1 MDSSFVTAGAAA
13 LGSLVGATASIV
25 TTWITQRTETVRT
38 QTEGKRRE
46 RAELY
51 AEFAMEASRLTAEAL
66 SHSLDQPGTLAK
78 LYGILAR
85 IRLVAADPVLA
96 AAEACSRQIINLYSG
111 PNMTVEQIRDAF
123 ERDHLD
129 PLKDFSTAART
140 ELLEMDASG

>member
-1 MDSSFVTAGAAA
+1 
-13 LGSLVGATASIV
+13 
-25 TTWITQRTETVRT
+25 VRS

-46 RAELY
+46 RAGLY
-51 AEFAMEASRLTAEAL
+51 GEFVMEASRLTAEAL
-66 SHSLDQPGTLAK
+66 SHSLEQPGAVAK

-85 IRLVAADPVLA
+85 IRLVAADRVLA
-96 AAEACSRQIINLYSG
+96 AAEVCSRRIITLYSG

-140 ELLEMDASG
+140 ELLEMDAVG